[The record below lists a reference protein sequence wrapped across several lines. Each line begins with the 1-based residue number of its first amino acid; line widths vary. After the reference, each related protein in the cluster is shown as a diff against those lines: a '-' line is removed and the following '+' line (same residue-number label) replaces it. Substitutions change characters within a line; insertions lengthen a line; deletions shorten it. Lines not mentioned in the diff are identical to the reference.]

1 MQAYIYH
8 YLSSLTILVSTNPK
22 YSLLPSPLS
31 KSPSSTASCCVIK
44 TSSKQWPNMM
54 FFFFLL
60 PQFQVLNF
68 ILRKASIYLL
78 YQQHTYTHKKKHS
91 NSTRN
96 TQILFRIGSSCIAFP
111 TLRYRQLVD
120 SITLPFIAPSRSIT
134 QPIKS
139 TFDSIR
145 ILLL

>member
-8 YLSSLTILVSTNPK
+8 YLPSLTILVSTNPK

-54 FFFFLL
+54 FFFFFLL
-60 PQFQVLNF
+60 PQFQVLNV

-78 YQQHTYTHKKKHS
+78 CQQHIQKKTQQQYSKYPDSLSYRFKLHCIS
-91 NSTRN
+91 NSP
-96 TQILFRIGSSCIAFP
+96 ISS
-111 TLRYRQLVD
+111 T
-120 SITLPFIAPSRSIT
+120 SRFNNSSFHRT
-134 QPIKS
+134 FSFYHS
-139 TFDSIR
+139 TNQVNI
-145 ILLL
+145 